1 MGELYNQLA
10 SGGPELLD
18 LNEKQK
24 ELFEEQLRGG
34 DQFAA
39 DVVYVLRYVKD
50 LLEHRAYNFCAE
62 TPYEKGGSLFF
73 IDFTDYLVM
82 LRRENDKPFTED
94 EFRTLLVW
102 AGHGPAII
110 HPKWVEIFR
119 EAIVEADFTSQPSF
133 TFLERLIE
141 AAE

>member
-18 LNEKQK
+18 LNERQR
-24 ELFEEQLRGG
+24 ELYEEQLRGG
-34 DQFAA
+34 GEFAA

-119 EAIVEADFTSQPSF
+119 EAIIEANFTSQPSF

>member
-18 LNEKQK
+18 LNERQR

-39 DVVYVLRYVKD
+39 DVVYVLQYIKDQVKR
-50 LLEHRAYNFCAE
+50 RAYAFCAE
-62 TPYEKGGSLFF
+62 TPYEKGGSLFL
-73 IDFTDYLVM
+73 IDFGDYLVM
-82 LRRENDKPFTED
+82 LERDRKPFTED

-102 AGHGPAII
+102 AGHGPAIV

-119 EAIVEADFTSQPSF
+119 EAIIEANFTSRPSF
-133 TFLERLIE
+133 TFLRRLIE

>member
-18 LNEKQK
+18 LTEKQR
-24 ELFEEQLRGG
+24 ELYEEQLRGG
-34 DQFAA
+34 GEFAA

-94 EFRTLLVW
+94 ECRTLLVW

-119 EAIVEADFTSQPSF
+119 EAIIEANFTSQPSF

>member
-18 LNEKQK
+18 LTEQQR
-24 ELFEEQLRGG
+24 ELYEEQLRGG
-34 DQFAA
+34 GEFAA

-119 EAIVEADFTSQPSF
+119 EAIIEANFTSQPSF

>member
-18 LNEKQK
+18 LTEQQR
-24 ELFEEQLRGG
+24 ELYEEQLRGG
-34 DQFAA
+34 GEFAA
-39 DVVYVLRYVKD
+39 DVVYVLRYVQEEIERQACEI
-50 LLEHRAYNFCAE
+50 LAE
-62 TPYEKGGSLFF
+62 TPYDKGGGLFV
-73 IDFTDYLVM
+73 IDLADFYVM
-82 LRRENDKPFTED
+82 LRRKNNKPFTED

-110 HPKWVEIFR
+110 HPNWVKLFKTAII
-119 EAIVEADFTSQPSF
+119 EAGFSSRPSY
-133 TFLERLIE
+133 TYLRRLIE

>member
-18 LNEKQK
+18 LTEKQR
-24 ELFEEQLRGG
+24 ELYEEQLRGG

-102 AGHGPAII
+102 AGHGPAIV
-110 HPKWVEIFR
+110 HPKWVEIFKESVL
-119 EAIVEADFTSQPSF
+119 EANLTSRPSF
-133 TFLERLIE
+133 TFLKRLIE

>member
-1 MGELYNQLA
+1 MMGELYDQLM
-10 SGGPELLD
+10 SGGPELLG

-62 TPYEKGGSLFF
+62 TPYEQGGSLFLS
-73 IDFTDYLVM
+73 DFGEYLVM
-82 LRRENDKPFTED
+82 MERDSKPFTED

-102 AGHGPAII
+102 AGHGPAIV
-110 HPKWVEIFR
+110 HPKWVELFKNAVI
-119 EAIVEADFTSQPSF
+119 EANLTSRPSF
-133 TFLERLIE
+133 TFLKRLIE

>member
-1 MGELYNQLA
+1 MGELYNQLV

-18 LNEKQK
+18 LNGGQRRF
-24 ELFEEQLRGG
+24 FEEQQRGG
-34 DQFAA
+34 GKFAA
-39 DVVYVLRYVKD
+39 DVVYVLRYVQEEIERKACEI
-50 LLEHRAYNFCAE
+50 LAE
-62 TPYEKGGSLFF
+62 TPYDKGGGLFL
-73 IDFTDYLVM
+73 IDLADFYVM
-82 LRRENDKPFTED
+82 LRRKNDKPFTED

-119 EAIVEADFTSQPSF
+119 EAIIEANFTSQPSF

>member
-119 EAIVEADFTSQPSF
+119 EAIIEANFTSQPSF

>member
-119 EAIVEADFTSQPSF
+119 EAIVEANFTSQPSF